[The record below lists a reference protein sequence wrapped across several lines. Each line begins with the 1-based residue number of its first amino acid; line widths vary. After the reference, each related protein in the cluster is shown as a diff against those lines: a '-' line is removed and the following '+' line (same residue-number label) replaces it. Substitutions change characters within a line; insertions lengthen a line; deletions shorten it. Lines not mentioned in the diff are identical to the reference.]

1 MTAISL
7 PTGGVK
13 QSGIGVEGGGQLGLK
28 EFVDVTTLR
37 VAKTGA
43 PHTQSQN
50 RTLDTQ
56 SQKYTGV
63 TPDTQSQKHAIGA
76 WAHDGW
82 CVGRSL
88 GRQVDP
94 TIDCGMCSRMRREGG

>member
-1 MTAISL
+1 MNAHPGGGPGT
-7 PTGGVK
+7 PFGGVK

-37 VAKTGA
+37 VAKTGT
-43 PHTQSQN
+43 HT
-50 RTLDTQ
+50 R
-56 SQKYTGV
+56 
-63 TPDTQSQKHAIGA
+63 PEPEAHARHPEPETSERGP

-94 TIDCGMCSRMRREGG
+94 TIDCGVW

>member
-1 MTAISL
+1 MRGVNAH
-7 PTGGVK
+7 PGGGPGTPFGGIK

-43 PHTQSQN
+43 PHAQSQKH
-50 RTLDTQ
+50 TLDTQ

-63 TPDTQSQKHAIGA
+63 TPDTQSQKHASAGPGLTT
-76 WAHDGW
+76 DG
-82 CVGRSL
+82 VLAGLS
-88 GRQVDP
+88 
-94 TIDCGMCSRMRREGG
+94 GGK